1 MEIRKK
7 HTDDPEKLE
16 HLRRMQM
23 ENWKEIEKNN

>member
-7 HTDDPEKLE
+7 HTDDPDKLE

-23 ENWKEIEKNN
+23 ENGKEVERD